1 MSDLK
6 ENLQM
11 FCTNTLC
18 CQKNGGHTFHQDDD
32 NIPHDGEGCAQDKY
46 GEQEG
51 ADGVSN
57 LIFWLKE
64 KKKMTQ
70 EIKVQYK

>member
-1 MSDLK
+1 
-6 ENLQM
+6 M

-64 KKKMTQ
+64 KKK
-70 EIKVQYK
+70 